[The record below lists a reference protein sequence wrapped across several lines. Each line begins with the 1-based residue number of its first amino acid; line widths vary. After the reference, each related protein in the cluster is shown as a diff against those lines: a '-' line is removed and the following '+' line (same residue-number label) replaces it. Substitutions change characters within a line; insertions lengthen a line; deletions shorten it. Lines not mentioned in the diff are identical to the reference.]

1 MAATPQHAVLQFVGL
16 QSKRSYSLDAYV
28 SDLANALVTFD
39 SGIGA
44 SATSDTSYI
53 CPENMV
59 MTDIAFATGLADT
72 KRVRLVRN
80 QIPTGDTFDYAIHDD
95 GIASRP
101 RLVKTFGRGDKIA
114 LIQLA

>member
-1 MAATPQHAVLQFVGL
+1 MAATPQHAVLQFIGL
-16 QSKRSYSLDAYV
+16 QSRRSYSLDAYV
-28 SDLANALVTFD
+28 SDVANGLTTFD

-44 SATSDTSYI
+44 SATSDTSYV

-59 MTDIAFATGLADT
+59 LVDVSFATGLADT
-72 KRVRLVRN
+72 KRIRLVRN
-80 QIPTGDTFDYAIHDD
+80 QVPTGDTFDYAIHDD

-101 RLVKTFGRGDKIA
+101 RLAKVFAKGDKIA